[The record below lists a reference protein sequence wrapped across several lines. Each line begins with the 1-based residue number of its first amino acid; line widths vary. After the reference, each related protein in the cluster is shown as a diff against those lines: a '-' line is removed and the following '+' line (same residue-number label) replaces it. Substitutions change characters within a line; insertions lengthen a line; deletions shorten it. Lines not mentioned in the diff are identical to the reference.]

1 MYYFCYKLKNYTM
14 KRGCLIWIIVAAFFA
29 LVVFAVV
36 MWGTRTYNNM
46 VKQQEA
52 VTSQWGNVETA
63 YQRRSDLIPNFVNT
77 VKGAANFEQTTL
89 TQVIEARS
97 KATSVNIDPSKM
109 TDASLEQFQQAQG
122 QLSSALSRLM
132 VVVERYPELKATQ
145 NFRDLQVEL
154 EGTENRI
161 SVERRKF
168 NEEAQSYNAYIKRFP
183 QSFIAKRYGFEAKPY
198 FKAQE
203 GAEKAPEVKF

>member
-1 MYYFCYKLKNYTM
+1 M
-14 KRGCLIWIIVAAFFA
+14 KKGCLVSIVVVAFIA
-29 LVVFAVV
+29 LVVLVIGLWAS
-36 MWGTRTYNNM
+36 RAYNGM
-46 VKQQEA
+46 VTMQES

-97 KATSVNIDPSKM
+97 KATSVTIDPTKM
-109 TDASLEQFQQAQG
+109 TAENMQQFQAAQG
-122 QLSSALSRLM
+122 QVSSALSRLM
-132 VVVERYPELKATQ
+132 VVVEQYPELKATQ

-161 SVERRKF
+161 SVERKKF
-168 NEEAQSYNAYIKRFP
+168 NDVALTYNTYIRRFP
-183 QSFIAKRYGFEAKPY
+183 QNFLAGMFSFQAKPY
-198 FKAQE
+198 FEAEK
-203 GAEKAPEVKF
+203 GAEKAPSVQF

>member
-1 MYYFCYKLKNYTM
+1 LKKFLKIIKM
-14 KRGCLIWIIVAAFFA
+14 KKGCLITIIIVGFLA
-29 LVVFAVV
+29 LVVLGIVS
-36 MWGTRTYNNM
+36 WGTKIYNNM
-46 VKQQEA
+46 VTMNEG

-97 KATSVNIDPSKM
+97 KATSVTIDPTKM
-109 TDASLEQFQQAQG
+109 TAENMQQFQQAQG
-122 QLSSALSRLM
+122 QVSSALSRLM
-132 VVVERYPELKATQ
+132 VVVEQYPELKATQ

-168 NEEAQSYNAYIKRFP
+168 NEVALSYNAYVKRFP
-183 QSFIAKRYGFEAKPY
+183 QNFIAGIFGFQAKPY
-198 FKAQE
+198 FEAVE

>member
-1 MYYFCYKLKNYTM
+1 M
-14 KRGCLIWIIVAAFFA
+14 KKGCLISIIAVAFLA
-29 LVVFAVV
+29 LVILAVFL
-36 MWGTRTYNNM
+36 WGTKVYNGM
-46 VKQQEA
+46 VTMQES

-97 KATSVNIDPSKM
+97 KATSVTIDPTKM
-109 TDASLEQFQQAQG
+109 TSENMQQFQQAQG

-132 VVVERYPELKATQ
+132 VVVEQYPELKATQ

-161 SVERRKF
+161 SVERKKF
-168 NEEAQSYNAYIKRFP
+168 NDIALIYNTYIRRFP
-183 QSFIAKRYGFEAKPY
+183 QNFLAGMFSFHIKPY
-198 FKAQE
+198 FEAEK

>member
-1 MYYFCYKLKNYTM
+1 M
-14 KRGCLIWIIVAAFFA
+14 KKGCLISIIIVGFLAFIV
-29 LVVFAVV
+29 LGIIL
-36 MWGTRTYNNM
+36 WGTKAYNGM
-46 VKQQEA
+46 VTMSEG
-52 VTSQWGNVETA
+52 VTSQWGNVETQ

-89 TQVIEARS
+89 TQVIEARA
-97 KATSVNIDPSKM
+97 KATSVTIDPTKM
-109 TDASLEQFQQAQG
+109 TAENMKQFQAAQG
-122 QLSSALSRLM
+122 QVSSALSRLM
-132 VVVERYPELKATQ
+132 VVVEQYPELKATQ

-168 NEEAQSYNAYIKRFP
+168 NDVARAYNTYIKRFP
-183 QSFIAKRYGFEAKPY
+183 QNFIAGMFGFQAKPY
-198 FKAQE
+198 FDAAE

>member
-1 MYYFCYKLKNYTM
+1 M
-14 KRGCLIWIIVAAFFA
+14 KKGCLVSIIVVAFLA
-29 LVVFAVV
+29 LIVLGVVL
-36 MWGTRTYNNM
+36 WGTKAYNGM
-46 VKQQEA
+46 VTMQES
-52 VTSQWGNVETA
+52 VTSQWGNVQTA

-97 KATSVNIDPSKM
+97 KATSVTIDPTKM
-109 TDASLEQFQQAQG
+109 TAENMQQFQQAQG

-132 VVVERYPELKATQ
+132 VVVEQYPQLKATQ

-161 SVERRKF
+161 SVERKKF
-168 NEEAQSYNAYIKRFP
+168 NDIALTYNTYIRRFP
-183 QSFIAKRYGFEAKPY
+183 QNFLAGMFSFQSKPY
-198 FKAQE
+198 FEAEK

>member
-1 MYYFCYKLKNYTM
+1 M
-14 KRGCLIWIIVAAFFA
+14 KKGCLISIIIVGFLA
-29 LVVFAVV
+29 LVVLVLV
-36 MWGTRTYNNM
+36 LWCTKVYNGM
-46 VKQQEA
+46 VTMQET
-52 VTSQWGNVETA
+52 VTSQWGNVETQ

-97 KATSVNIDPSKM
+97 KATSVTIDPTKM
-109 TDASLEQFQQAQG
+109 TQANMQQFQQAQG
-122 QLSSALSRLM
+122 QLTSALSRLM
-132 VVVERYPELKATQ
+132 VVVEQYPELKATQ

-168 NEEAQSYNAYIKRFP
+168 NEVALSYNTYIKRFP
-183 QSFIAKRYGFEAKPY
+183 QNFLAGIFSFQAKPY
-198 FKAQE
+198 FEAVE
-203 GAEKAPEVKF
+203 GAEKAPQVKF

>member
-1 MYYFCYKLKNYTM
+1 M
-14 KRGCLIWIIVAAFFA
+14 KKGCLISIIVAAFIA
-29 LVVFAVV
+29 LIVLVIGLWVS
-36 MWGTRTYNNM
+36 RSYNGM
-46 VKQQEA
+46 VTMQES
-52 VTSQWGNVETA
+52 VTSQWGNVQTA

-97 KATSVNIDPSKM
+97 KATSVTIDPTKM
-109 TDASLEQFQQAQG
+109 TAENMQQFQAAQG

-132 VVVERYPELKATQ
+132 VVVEQYPELKATQ

-161 SVERRKF
+161 SVERKKF
-168 NEEAQSYNAYIKRFP
+168 NDVALTYNTYIRRFP
-183 QSFIAKRYGFEAKPY
+183 QNFIAGMFSFQNKPY
-198 FKAQE
+198 FEAEK
-203 GAEKAPEVKF
+203 GAETAPKVQF

>member
-1 MYYFCYKLKNYTM
+1 M
-14 KRGCLIWIIVAAFFA
+14 KKGCLISIIIVGFIA
-29 LVVFAVV
+29 LVVLGFVL
-36 MWGTRTYNNM
+36 WGTKVYNGM
-46 VKQQEA
+46 VTMQES
-52 VTSQWGNVETA
+52 VTSQWGNVETS

-89 TQVIEARS
+89 TQVIDARS
-97 KATSVNIDPSKM
+97 KINSVKIDPTKM
-109 TDASLEQFQQAQG
+109 TSENMQQFQQAQG

-132 VVVERYPELKATQ
+132 VVVEQYPELKATQ

-168 NEEAQSYNAYIKRFP
+168 NEVALVYNTYIKRFP
-183 QSFIAKRYGFEAKPY
+183 QNVLAGMFGFQIKPY
-198 FKAQE
+198 FEASE

>member
-1 MYYFCYKLKNYTM
+1 M
-14 KRGCLIWIIVAAFFA
+14 KKGCLVTIIIVGFLA
-29 LVVFAVV
+29 LVVLGIVS
-36 MWGTRTYNNM
+36 WGTKIYNNM
-46 VKQQEA
+46 VTMNEG

-77 VKGAANFEQTTL
+77 VKGAAGFEQTTL

-97 KATSVNIDPSKM
+97 KATSVTIDPTKM
-109 TDASLEQFQQAQG
+109 TAENMQQFQQAQG
-122 QLSSALSRLM
+122 QVSSALSRLM
-132 VVVERYPELKATQ
+132 VVVEQYPELKATQ

-168 NEEAQSYNAYIKRFP
+168 NEVALSYNTYVKRFP
-183 QSFIAKRYGFEAKPY
+183 QNFIAGMFGFQAKPY
-198 FKAQE
+198 FESVE

>member
-1 MYYFCYKLKNYTM
+1 M
-14 KRGCLIWIIVAAFFA
+14 KKGCLISIIIVAFLA
-29 LVVFAVV
+29 LVVLAIVL
-36 MWGTRTYNNM
+36 WGTKVYNSM
-46 VKQQEA
+46 VTMQES
-52 VTSQWGNVETA
+52 VTSQWGNVETQ

-97 KATSVNIDPSKM
+97 KATSVTIDPTKM
-109 TDASLEQFQQAQG
+109 TAENMQQFQQAQG

-132 VVVERYPELKATQ
+132 VVVEQYPELKATQ

-168 NEEAQSYNAYIKRFP
+168 NEVAQTYNIFIKRFP
-183 QSFIAKRYGFEAKPY
+183 QNMLAGMFGFLVKPY
-198 FKAQE
+198 FEATE
-203 GAEKAPEVKF
+203 GAERAPEVVF

>member
-1 MYYFCYKLKNYTM
+1 M
-14 KRGCLIWIIVAAFFA
+14 KRGCLISIIVVAFLALIVLAAV
-29 LVVFAVV
+29 L
-36 MWGTRTYNNM
+36 WGTKVYNGM
-46 VKQQEA
+46 VTMQES

-97 KATSVNIDPSKM
+97 KATSVTIDPTKM
-109 TDASLEQFQQAQG
+109 TAANMQMFQQAQG
-122 QLSSALSRLM
+122 QLTSALSRLM
-132 VVVERYPELKATQ
+132 VVVEQYPELKATQ

-161 SVERRKF
+161 SVERKKF
-168 NEEAQSYNAYIKRFP
+168 NDIALTYNTYIRRFP
-183 QSFIAKRYGFEAKPY
+183 QNFLAGMFSFQAKPY
-198 FKAQE
+198 FEAEK

>member
-1 MYYFCYKLKNYTM
+1 M
-14 KRGCLIWIIVAAFFA
+14 KKGWIIA
-29 LVVFAVV
+29 LVILGFLALIVFSTIR
-36 MWGTRTYNNM
+36 WGIKAYNGM
-46 VKQQEA
+46 ITMQET

-63 YQRRSDLIPNFVNT
+63 YQRRADLIPNFVNT

-89 TQVIEARS
+89 TQVIEARA
-97 KATSVNIDPSKM
+97 KATSVNIDPTKM
-109 TDASLEQFQQAQG
+109 TSENLQQFQQTQG

-132 VVVERYPELKATQ
+132 VVVEQYPELKATQ

-168 NEEAQSYNAYIKRFP
+168 NEVAQTYNTYIKRFP
-183 QSFIAKRYGFEAKPY
+183 QNFVAGMYGFQQKPY
-198 FKAQE
+198 FEAAE
-203 GAEKAPEVKF
+203 GSEKAPEVKF